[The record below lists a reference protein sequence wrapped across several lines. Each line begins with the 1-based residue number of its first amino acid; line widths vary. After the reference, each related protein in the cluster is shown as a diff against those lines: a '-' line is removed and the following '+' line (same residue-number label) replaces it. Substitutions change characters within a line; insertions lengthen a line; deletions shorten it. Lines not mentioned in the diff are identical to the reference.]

1 MAKRNRKNGPEG
13 NRMLIW
19 GVSVCALAAALAM
32 VYLSLYNTCE
42 TIGRQIKKMEHEQA
56 ELHKR
61 VVNEERN
68 WAMARSI
75 GNMER
80 LMAVHGIVMSWPEER
95 NIIRLPGAGAE
106 ETAQYAFQRESAR
119 RD

>member
-1 MAKRNRKNGPEG
+1 MARKNRKNGYEG
-13 NRMLIW
+13 NRMMIW
-19 GVSVCALAAALAM
+19 GVSLSALVALLAM

-42 TIGRQIKKMEHEQA
+42 TIGRQIKKLENEQA

-68 WAMARSI
+68 WATARSI
-75 GNMER
+75 RNMEQ
-80 LMAVHGIVMSWPEER
+80 LMVRHGIAMSWPVEQ
-95 NIIRLPGAGAE
+95 NIIRLREAE
-106 ETAQYAFQRESAR
+106 PSEPARYAYHGDSTR

>member
-1 MAKRNRKNGPEG
+1 MAKRNRKNGQEG
-13 NRMLIW
+13 NRMMLW
-19 GVSVCALAAALAM
+19 GVSLSALVAALAM
-32 VYLSLYNTCE
+32 VYLSLFNTCDN
-42 TIGRQIKKMEHEQA
+42 IGRQIKKLENERT
-56 ELHKR
+56 ELRKK

-80 LMAVHGIVMSWPEER
+80 LMEAHGIRMSWPEER
-95 NIIRLPGAGAE
+95 NIIRLPLVGPGE
-106 ETAQYAFQRESAR
+106 PAQYAFHGESAR

>member
-1 MAKRNRKNGPEG
+1 MARRNRKNGHEG
-13 NRMLIW
+13 NRMMFW
-19 GVSVCALAAALAM
+19 GVSISVLVAAVAL

-42 TIGRQIKKMEHEQA
+42 NIGGQIKKLENERA

-75 GNMER
+75 GNMEQ
-80 LMAVHGIVMSWPEER
+80 LMATHGIVMSWPEEQ
-95 NIIRLPGAGAE
+95 NIIRLRVAE
-106 ETAQYAFQRESAR
+106 PDDPAQYAYQGGPAR

>member
-1 MAKRNRKNGPEG
+1 MAKRNRRNGHHG
-13 NRMLIW
+13 NRALFWGISLLLI
-19 GVSVCALAAALAM
+19 VASTAM
-32 VYLSLYNTCE
+32 VYLSLYNSCE
-42 TIGRQIKKMEHEQA
+42 RIGRNIKKMEHQCA

-75 GNMER
+75 ANMER
-80 LMAVHGIVMSWPEER
+80 LMDAHGIVMSWPEEK
-95 NIIRLPGAGAE
+95 NIIRLQVAE
-106 ETAQYAFQRESAR
+106 QDEPAQYAYQSGTVW

>member
-1 MAKRNRKNGPEG
+1 MARRNRKNGHEG
-13 NRMLIW
+13 NRLVFW
-19 GVSVCALAAALAM
+19 GISFSMLAAALAM

-42 TIGRQIKKMEHEQA
+42 TIGRQIKKLENERA

-68 WAMARSI
+68 WATARSI
-75 GNMER
+75 GNMEQ
-80 LMAVHGIVMSWPEER
+80 LMENHGIVMSWPEEQ
-95 NIIRLPGAGAE
+95 NIIRLHAAE
-106 ETAQYAFQRESAR
+106 ADEPAQFAFQGGPAR

>member
-1 MAKRNRKNGPEG
+1 M
-13 NRMLIW
+13 MVW
-19 GVSVCALAAALAM
+19 GVAISAVAAVVAM
-32 VYLSLYNTCE
+32 GYLSLYNTCE
-42 TIGRQIKKMEHEQA
+42 KIGGQIKKLEHERA

-80 LMAVHGIVMSWPEER
+80 LMETHGIVMSWPEEQH
-95 NIIRLPGAGAE
+95 IIRLRVAE
-106 ETAQYAFQRESAR
+106 PDEPAQYAYQGGSAR

>member
-1 MAKRNRKNGPEG
+1 MAKNRKNGQEG
-13 NRMLIW
+13 GRMMFW
-19 GVSVCALAAALAM
+19 GVALCVLGAALAM

-42 TIGRQIKKMEHEQA
+42 SIGRQIKRLEAERA
-56 ELHKR
+56 ELQKR

-80 LMAVHGIVMSWPEER
+80 LMDSYGITMSWPDER
-95 NIIRLPGAGAE
+95 HIIRLRAADPDQP
-106 ETAQYAFQRESAR
+106 AQYAFQSSPAR

>member
-1 MAKRNRKNGPEG
+1 MAKRNRKNGHNG
-13 NRMLIW
+13 SRVMFW
-19 GVSVCALAAALAM
+19 GLSIISVVAVVAM
-32 VYLSLYNTCE
+32 VYLSLYNSCE
-42 TIGRQIKKMEHEQA
+42 QLGRQIKKLEYQRA

-80 LMAVHGIVMSWPEER
+80 LMESHGIVMSWPQEK
-95 NIIRLPGAGAE
+95 NIIRLKMVEQDEP
-106 ETAQYAFQRESAR
+106 AQYAYQRGSTW

>member
-1 MAKRNRKNGPEG
+1 MAKRNRKNGQEG

-19 GVSVCALAAALAM
+19 GVSICALAAALAM

-42 TIGRQIKKMEHEQA
+42 TIGRQIKKLEGDQA

-80 LMAVHGIVMSWPEER
+80 LMAAHGIVMSWPEQQ
-95 NIIRLPGAGAE
+95 NIIRLEAAE
-106 ETAQYAFQRESAR
+106 PDEPAQYAFQGGSAP

>member
-1 MAKRNRKNGPEG
+1 MARKNRKNGQEG
-13 NRMLIW
+13 NRMMFW
-19 GVSVCALAAALAM
+19 GVSLSALVAALAM

-42 TIGRQIKKMEHEQA
+42 NIGRQIKKLENEQA

-68 WAMARSI
+68 WATARSI
-75 GNMER
+75 RNMEQ
-80 LMAVHGIVMSWPEER
+80 LMERHGIAMSWPAEQ
-95 NIIRLPGAGAE
+95 NIIRLREAE
-106 ETAQYAFQRESAR
+106 PDEPARYAYQGDSTR

>member
-1 MAKRNRKNGPEG
+1 MARRNRKNGHEG
-13 NRMLIW
+13 NRMMFW
-19 GVSVCALAAALAM
+19 GVSISAVIAVVAM
-32 VYLSLYNTCE
+32 GYLSLYNTCE
-42 TIGRQIKKMEHEQA
+42 NIGRQIKKLEHERA

-75 GNMER
+75 GNMEQ
-80 LMAVHGIVMSWPEER
+80 LMENHGIVMSWPEER
-95 NIIRLPGAGAE
+95 NIIRLRQAE
-106 ETAQYAFQRESAR
+106 ADEPAQYACQGDSVR

>member
-1 MAKRNRKNGPEG
+1 MARRNRKNGHEG
-13 NRMLIW
+13 SRMMFW
-19 GVSVCALAAALAM
+19 GVSLSALVAALAM

-42 TIGRQIKKMEHEQA
+42 SIGRQIKKMESEQA

-68 WAMARSI
+68 WATARSI
-75 GNMER
+75 RNMEQ
-80 LMAVHGIVMSWPEER
+80 LMENHGIVMSWPAEQ
-95 NIIRLPGAGAE
+95 NIIRLRAE
-106 ETAQYAFQRESAR
+106 ESEEPARYAYQGGLTR

>member
-1 MAKRNRKNGPEG
+1 MARRNRKNGHDG
-13 NRMLIW
+13 SRVMFW
-19 GVSVCALAAALAM
+19 GIPILLVFAMVAM
-32 VYLSLYNTCE
+32 VYLSLYNSCE
-42 TIGRQIKKMEHEQA
+42 RTGRQIKKLEYRCA

-80 LMAVHGIVMSWPEER
+80 LLETHGIVMSWPEEK
-95 NIIRLPGAGAE
+95 NIIRLQVVERE
-106 ETAQYAFQRESAR
+106 EPAQYAYQRGSAWR
-119 RD
+119 E

>member
-1 MAKRNRKNGPEG
+1 MAKRNRKNGQEG
-13 NRMLIW
+13 NRMMVW
-19 GVSVCALAAALAM
+19 GVSICALVAALAM

-42 TIGRQIKKMEHEQA
+42 TIGRQIKKMEYEQA

-68 WAMARSI
+68 WATARSTP
-75 GNMER
+75 NMER
-80 LMAVHGIVMSWPEER
+80 LMERHGIVMSWPAEQ
-95 NIIRLPGAGAE
+95 NIIRLHATEPDEPAR
-106 ETAQYAFQRESAR
+106 YADQGGSTR